1 MTTRR
6 EQRLI
11 EAISVAVV
19 ASSLLITAALDDP
32 DALRRK
38 DDEMG

>member
-6 EQRLI
+6 EQRLV

-19 ASSLLITAALDDP
+19 ASSLLIAGVLVLLTH
-32 DALRRK
+32 
-38 DDEMG
+38 

>member
-19 ASSLLITAALDDP
+19 ASSLLIAAALVF
-32 DALRRK
+32 LTTH
-38 DDEMG
+38 